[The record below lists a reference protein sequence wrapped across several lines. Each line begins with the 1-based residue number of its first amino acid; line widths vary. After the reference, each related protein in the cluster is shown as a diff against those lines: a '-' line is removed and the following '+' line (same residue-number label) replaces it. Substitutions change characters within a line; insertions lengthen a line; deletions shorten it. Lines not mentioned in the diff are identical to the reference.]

1 MNYFDFDQLKNPW
14 HNPQHFGYINPVRPK
29 PSRTSSLVVN
39 VTGYNPM
46 VQGSDPLTVKKKDCS
61 ECQGVLFI
69 ILK

>member
-1 MNYFDFDQLKNPW
+1 MQPDNFTN
-14 HNPQHFGYINPVRPK
+14 INPERPK

-46 VQGSDPLTVKKKDCS
+46 VQGSDPLTVSKKKDCS